1 MTAGEEEMTEE
12 KRMEGVNVEITEGGD
27 CRRTISIE
35 VEPGL
40 LAEEKARVL
49 AGFAKDVTIPG
60 FRRGKA
66 PKDIIRRRFAEEI
79 HSEAVKSLL
88 PDAYAHAVSTENLR
102 PIGDPVF
109 RDISI
114 EDDEPMKFKVEV
126 EVEPVIEMEG
136 YKDVKVE
143 TEEISVDDEE
153 IDRVFESLRERHAE
167 FEPVERE
174 AATSDVVVLDYI
186 PSGDDGE
193 LDESKK
199 VEDYPVQLGAGQLF
213 AEFEEAVIGKKQG
226 EEGDAEIAY
235 PDDYKPEHLAGQ
247 TVRYSFT
254 VKEVKEKRLPE
265 IDDAFAAKVD
275 EKFTSIG
282 ELREDIGRRMK
293 EEKKEEARRKMEEAA
308 IDSILD
314 ANPFD
319 VPGTMID
326 RYKGELKKEDE
337 KRRDMAGVGAEEDEE
352 KKKEIDT
359 LFERIARRSIKR
371 FFLIDRI
378 AGLEE
383 IMVTDAH
390 VEAEIEHV
398 AAGSGRPVDEIRPY
412 FEKGG
417 EQRRNLM
424 GRIRER
430 RVFDLI
436 LGREPEKMP
445 EDGEEKV

>member
-1 MTAGEEEMTEE
+1 MAAGEEEMTEE
-12 KRMEGVNVEITEGGD
+12 KRREGISVEVTEDGD

-35 VEPGL
+35 VEPGIL
-40 LAEEKARVL
+40 EDEKTRVL
-49 AGFAKDVTIPG
+49 AGLAKDVTIPG
-60 FRRGKA
+60 FRKGKA
-66 PKDIIRRRFAEEI
+66 PKDTIRRRFAEEI
-79 HSEAVKSLL
+79 HNEAVKSLL
-88 PDAYAHAVSTENLR
+88 PDVYAHAVSSESLR

-109 RDISI
+109 RDILI
-114 EDDEPMKFKVEV
+114 EDDEPLKFRVEV
-126 EVEPVIEMEG
+126 EVEPVIDLEG
-136 YKDVKVE
+136 YKNVKVK

-153 IDRVFESLRERHAE
+153 IDRVLESLRERHAD

-213 AEFEEAVIGKKQG
+213 PEFEEAIIGKKQG
-226 EEGDAEIAY
+226 EEGSAEISY
-235 PDDYKPEHLAGQ
+235 PDDYKPERLAGE
-247 TVRYSFT
+247 TVRYRFT
-254 VKEVKEKRLPE
+254 VKEIKEKRLPE

-275 EKFTSIG
+275 EKFTSLS

-293 EEKKEEARRKMEEAA
+293 EEKEEEARRKMEEAA

-326 RYKGELKKEDE
+326 RYKGELEKEDE
-337 KRRDMAGVGAEEDEE
+337 KRREMAGVGAEEDEE
-352 KKKEIDT
+352 KKKEIDA
-359 LFERIARRSIKR
+359 LFDRIARRSIKR

-378 AGLEE
+378 AGLEDF
-383 IMVTDAH
+383 MVTDVD
-390 VEAEIEHV
+390 VEAEIEQI
-398 AAGSGRPVDEIRPY
+398 AAGSGRPADEIRSY

-436 LGREPEKMP
+436 LGREPEKKP
-445 EDGEEKV
+445 EDGEEKD

>member
-1 MTAGEEEMTEE
+1 MTEE
-12 KRMEGVNVEITEGGD
+12 KRREGINVEVTEGGD

-40 LAEEKARVL
+40 LEDEKTRVL
-49 AGFAKDVTIPG
+49 AGMAKDITLPG
-60 FRRGKA
+60 FRKGKA
-66 PKDIIRRRFAEEI
+66 PKDSIRRRFAEEI
-79 HSEAVKSLL
+79 HTEAVKSLL
-88 PDAYAHAVSTENLR
+88 PDAYAHAVSLENLR
-102 PIGDPVF
+102 PIGDPLF
-109 RDISI
+109 RDISV
-114 EDDEPMKFKVEV
+114 EDDEPLKFRVEV
-126 EVEPVIEMEG
+126 EVEPVIDLEG
-136 YKDVKVE
+136 YRDVKVD
-143 TEEISVDDEE
+143 TEEILVDEEE
-153 IDRVFESLRERHAE
+153 IDRVLESLRERHAD

-199 VEDYPVQLGAGQLF
+199 IEDYPVQLGAGQLF
-213 AEFEEAVIGKKQG
+213 PEFEEAVIGKKRG
-226 EEGDAEIAY
+226 EEGSAEISY
-235 PDDYKPEHLAGQ
+235 PDDYKPEQLAGE
-247 TVRYSFT
+247 TVTYRFT
-254 VKEVKEKRLPE
+254 VKDVKEKRLPG

-275 EKFTSIG
+275 EKFTSLG
-282 ELREDIGRRMK
+282 ELREDIGSRMK

-314 ANPFD
+314 SNPFE

-326 RYKGELKKEDE
+326 RYKGELEKEDE
-337 KRRDMAGVGAEEDEE
+337 KRRNMAGVGVEEDEE
-352 KKKEIDT
+352 KKKEIDA

-378 AGLEE
+378 AGLED
-383 IMVTDAH
+383 IKVTDAH
-390 VEAEIEHV
+390 VEAEIEQLAV
-398 AAGSGRPVDEIRPY
+398 GSGSPVDEIRPY

-424 GRIRER
+424 SRIRER

-436 LGREPEKMP
+436 LGREPEIKP
-445 EDGEEKV
+445 EDEEEKD

>member
-1 MTAGEEEMTEE
+1 MTEE
-12 KRMEGVNVEITEGGD
+12 KHREGISVEVTEGGD
-27 CRRTISIE
+27 CRRTIFIE

-40 LAEEKARVL
+40 LDDEKSRVL
-49 AGFAKDVTIPG
+49 AGLAKDVTIPG
-60 FRRGKA
+60 FRKGKA
-66 PKDIIRRRFAEEI
+66 PKNIISKRFAEEI
-79 HSEAVKSLL
+79 HTEAVKSLL
-88 PDAYAHAVSTENLR
+88 PDAYAHAVSTEKLR
-102 PIGDPVF
+102 PLGDPVF

-114 EDDEPMKFKVEV
+114 EDNEPLKFKVEV
-126 EVEPVIEMEG
+126 EVEPVIDLEG

-143 TEEISVDDEE
+143 TGEVSVDDEE
-153 IDRVFESLRERHAE
+153 IDKVLESLKERYAD

-174 AATSDVVVLDYI
+174 AVATDVAVIDYL
-186 PSGDDGE
+186 PSGDDGGP
-193 LDESKK
+193 DESKK

-213 AEFEEAVIGKKQG
+213 PEFEEAIIGKKQG
-226 EEGDAEIAY
+226 EEGSAEISY
-235 PDDYKPEHLAGQ
+235 PDDYKPERLAGQ
-247 TVRYSFT
+247 TVKYSFI
-254 VKEVKEKRLPE
+254 VKEIKEKRLPE

-275 EKFTSIG
+275 EKFKSLG

-293 EEKKEEARRKMEEAA
+293 EEKEEEARRKMEETS

-326 RYKGELKKEDE
+326 RYKGELAKEDE
-337 KRRDMAGVGAEEDEE
+337 KRRNMAGMDVEEDEE

-359 LFERIARRSIKR
+359 LFDRIARRSIKR

-378 AGLEE
+378 ASLEN
-383 IMVTDAH
+383 IRVIDAD
-390 VEAEIEHV
+390 VEAEIEHI
-398 AAGSGRPVDEIRPY
+398 AAGSGRPLDEIRPY

-436 LGREPEKMP
+436 LGREPEKKP
-445 EDGEEKV
+445 IDGEEKD